1 MKRTLRQS
9 VLCVHVVGAAL
20 LPSFAASAGDFFF
33 DDIPIV
39 LTASRLAQS
48 PLDAPAAVTV
58 IDREMIA
65 ASGFTE
71 IHDLLR
77 LVPGFLVA
85 QWAGG
90 SPTVANHGL
99 GDAYNGRI
107 KVMIDGRTVNSPLRG
122 NTNWRELPIRVD
134 DVERIEVVRGPNG
147 AAYGANA
154 FQGVVN
160 IITRAPST
168 EDGATLISRLGQDGF
183 YDHGFRLSGAAGG
196 AVDWRLSG
204 SRRAATTFRSFARR
218 DGSATPAEHLLVD
231 TVNFTASTQLTPH
244 DELRLQLGTSD
255 GTYERGVPGILS
267 DADNQVRS
275 RADYIHMAWLHSF
288 GAESSF
294 ALQYYRQTEHS
305 RPGSLAVV
313 DLGGSQTRLA
323 MVDVDVD
330 TTRDDLE
337 LQYSTRLGAAWQIMM
352 GAGVRQESARSPDTF
367 NTRDT
372 LYARHAQV
380 FGSLGWQPLE
390 WLKIDVGGTFERHDY
405 SGELFSPRLAVN
417 LALSPQSSMRLSGGV
432 AYRAPT
438 LLQSDAEQVYR
449 EGGVIKALGLRA
461 TQQLQPERVRYAE
474 IGYVALLADLGLNL
488 DVRVFHERYD
498 RYLDDRT
505 CWNPIIAPDGS
516 VVALRPGATP
526 RRPDCNA
533 PPPAGYVP
541 YLQSGQQRASE
552 FLNSGSFV
560 MDGAEFSI
568 DWRRPGWGRIVL
580 SQAFIEI
587 DAGKG
592 VLDPDIVVSAPQ
604 AVSSL
609 LLIKDL
615 PDRWRASIGYYHNE
629 KMMWLNQ
636 GDVVPSRDRV
646 DVKLAR
652 SFGPARSD
660 NEFAITA
667 QSVGG
672 RYPEFHE
679 GRYRAEPQLFAS
691 LRLSW

>member
-1 MKRTLRQS
+1 MKWFVRQS
-9 VLCVHVVGAAL
+9 VLCVHVAGAAL

-39 LTASRLAQS
+39 LTASRLEQS

-85 QWAGG
+85 QWAAG
-90 SPTVANHGL
+90 SPTIANHGL

-122 NTNWRELPIRVD
+122 NTNWRELPVRVD

-147 AAYGANA
+147 AAYGVNA

-183 YDHGFRLSGAAGG
+183 YDHGFRVNGPSGG

-204 SRRAATTFRSFARR
+204 SRRAATTFRSFIRP
-218 DGSATPAEHLLVD
+218 DGAATPYEHLLVD
-231 TVNFTASTQLTPH
+231 TVNFSASTQLTPY

-255 GTYERGVPGILS
+255 GTYERGTPGIL
-267 DADNQVRS
+267 ADLDNDVRT
-275 RADYIHMAWLHSF
+275 RADYVHLAWMHSF
-288 GAESSF
+288 GAESNF
-294 ALQYYRQTEHS
+294 ALQYYRQTEHMQS
-305 RPGSLAVV
+305 GKLAVA
-313 DLGGSQTRLA
+313 DLGGRQSRLA
-323 MVDVDVD
+323 AVDGAVD

-337 LQYSTRLGAAWQIMM
+337 MQYSTRLGAAWQMM
-352 GAGVRQESARSPDTF
+352 IGAGVRQESARSPDFF
-367 NTRDT
+367 NTSRA
-372 LYARHAQV
+372 LYWRHAQV
-380 FGSLGWQPLE
+380 FGSLAWQPLE
-390 WLKIDVGGTFERHDY
+390 WLKIDAGGTLERHDY

-417 LALSPQSSMRLSGGV
+417 IALSPQSSLRLSGGM
-432 AYRAPT
+432 AYHAPT
-438 LLQSDAEQVYR
+438 LLQSDAEQAYR
-449 EGGVIKALGLRA
+449 EGGAIKALGLRA
-461 TQQLQPERVRYAE
+461 TQTLQPERVRFAE
-474 IGYVALLADLGLNL
+474 IGYVALLKDLGLNL

-498 RYLDDRT
+498 RYFDERT

-526 RRPDCNA
+526 RTPPCNA

-541 YLQSGQQRASE
+541 YLQNGQQRASE

-568 DWRRPGWGRIVL
+568 DWQRPGWGRIVL

-629 KMMWLNQ
+629 QMMWLNQ
-636 GDVVPSRDRV
+636 GDLVPSRDRV
-646 DVKLAR
+646 DIKLAR

-672 RYPEFHE
+672 RYPDFHE

-691 LRLSW
+691 LRVSW